1 MLHVG
6 ETDAARLRLR
16 YEAVLI
22 MSSINLALLDIFSIL
37 FILPNLKQHRR
48 LAMTSPITKSEIPP
62 ELGKYLKDI
71 RNSRGYSLRKV
82 EQLTEGKISNGY
94 LSQLENGEI
103 ARPSAVMLHRLA
115 GAYGVDYGHLMERA
129 GFITE
134 SEAPA
139 NRAATSVLGELTQE
153 EEEQLL
159 NFLGYL
165 RSQKVKK

>member
-1 MLHVG
+1 
-6 ETDAARLRLR
+6 
-16 YEAVLI
+16 
-22 MSSINLALLDIFSIL
+22 MSPPS
-37 FILPNLKQHRR
+37 
-48 LAMTSPITKSEIPP
+48 TKDNATP

-115 GAYGVDYGHLMERA
+115 GAYGVDYAFLMERA
-129 GFITE
+129 GFVSE
-134 SEAPA
+134 SETPA
-139 NRAATSVLGELTQE
+139 NRAATSVLGELTPD

-165 RSQKVKK
+165 RSQKTKK

>member
-1 MLHVG
+1 
-6 ETDAARLRLR
+6 
-16 YEAVLI
+16 
-22 MSSINLALLDIFSIL
+22 
-37 FILPNLKQHRR
+37 
-48 LAMTSPITKSEIPP
+48 MTSPPTKDETTP

-71 RNSRGYSLRKV
+71 RNSRGHSLRDV
-82 EQLTEGKISNGY
+82 ERLTGGKISNGY
-94 LSQLENGEI
+94 LSQLENGDI

-134 SEAPA
+134 SEAPM
-139 NRAATSVLGELTQE
+139 NRAATSVLGELTPD

-165 RSQKVKK
+165 RSQKTKK